1 MMNSMTNDPSAS
13 LWFTRFK
20 PSPLASS
27 RLFCFPY
34 AGAGADIFR
43 QWALN
48 LPPSIEVCAVQLPG
62 RGRRIKEPPYTR
74 LLTMVDEI
82 GTAIQAYLD
91 KPFSFFGHSMGAIL
105 GFELAHRLRREVGLE
120 PTRLLVSGCRAP
132 HIPNTD
138 RKRHQLPDRE
148 FLEELERLD
157 GTPKQVLAH
166 PEMVQCLL
174 PPLRADFEAI
184 ENYVYSPAPPLTC
197 PISAFGGRDDPEVKA
212 EQLEAWRDQTT
223 SGFTLRMFSGNHFFI
238 HEAEELLLRVVGLIL
253 VNTHVG
259 PAR

>member
-1 MMNSMTNDPSAS
+1 MTNDPSS

-20 PSPLASS
+20 PNPQASS

-34 AGAGADIFR
+34 AGGGADIFR
-43 QWALN
+43 RWALN
-48 LPPSIEVCAVQLPG
+48 LSSAIEVCAVQLPG

-74 LLTMVDEI
+74 LSMMVDEI
-82 GTAIQAYLD
+82 DIAIRAYLD
-91 KPFSFFGHSMGAIL
+91 KPFFFFGHSMGAIL

-120 PTRLLVSGCRAP
+120 PSRLLVSGCRAP
-132 HIPNTD
+132 QLPDTD

-148 FLEELERLD
+148 FLLELESLN
-157 GTPKQVLAH
+157 GTPKEVLAH
-166 PEMVQCLL
+166 PEMIPYLL

-184 ENYVYSPAPPLTC
+184 ENYVYSPAPPLTA

-212 EQLEAWRDQTT
+212 EQLEAWRAQTT
-223 SGFTLRMFSGNHFFI
+223 GGFTLRMFSGNHFFI
-238 HEAEELLLRVVGLIL
+238 HDAEELLLRIVSL
-253 VNTHVG
+253 VLANTDPG